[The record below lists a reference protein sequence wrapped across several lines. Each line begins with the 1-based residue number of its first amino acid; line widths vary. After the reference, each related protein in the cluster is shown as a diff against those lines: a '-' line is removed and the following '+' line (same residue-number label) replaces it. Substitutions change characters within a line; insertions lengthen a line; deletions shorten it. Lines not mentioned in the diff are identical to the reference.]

1 MSVVR
6 RPSSANAAERMAGF
20 GALQSLCENRPRTSE
35 GSRPLGSGF
44 LSSNEPCE
52 ARGEPVSHLK
62 ALRIT
67 ARELRGVGFDDE
79 NDENA
84 PRFGAARDAPWDA
97 PWDPREPPPH
107 ANAPVFVPPRD
118 RDPSARRF
126 ERKPPPFERPQRPAT
141 ARAPEPPAATT
152 SLADSK
158 PVTRDPLPLEATTAT
173 MPSQRNHRPHQPPSS
188 DVDVK
193 DLNSNATAN
202 PCSVGIPTVPVH
214 EVAALVA
221 AAVAGEPPRALA
233 SAKGAAAAAMAAVSE
248 TVRRAVTD
256 ARREGATMGAAEARL
271 ALQRSASKAEKA
283 ARAAAAA
290 AEASAAEAEAA
301 RDEEERKRKAA
312 EAQRDDAMR
321 RAAAAEK
328 NKARKSDVVR
338 RPGSS
343 GSVSD
348 STEARLVEKN
358 KALRA
363 RADAMAAE
371 LKALRS
377 AAEREK
383 ARADHLELRLAKTE
397 VAKDAET
404 ARAAREERAA
414 RETVALCE
422 RKVAA
427 ATETLATERRD
438 AKDARNAYEVLVR
451 DAREAAERACAE
463 AQKNALA
470 LAGDARDGA
479 RALKADLADARR
491 LMAETGA
498 AVAAGTRRRLA
509 GGLRRATRA
518 EKSAQDARRRL
529 AAAERDARDAES
541 RASDAETRLAEL
553 ESRAARD
560 REAAERAASMLA
572 AKLEAR
578 LEENRAE
585 QEEESA
591 RRDEALAE
599 ALEAAAAARREAAA
613 ASASAE
619 AAGAEAEAAWKA
631 AAQAEREVEEASARR
646 READARG
653 FAARVRALRGRYFSS
668 GSGEEDVEED
678 AEDSVARTDF
688 SVSWPKSKKRASR
701 FCSNAVRARLDP
713 SGLVEA
719 MLDFKRRQSESLS
732 ASRSLRS
739 CPSARADAEARLE
752 LGKLEE
758 CVLVTLSGEAMK
770 RASAKGA
777 ARARPTSPLAP
788 SPTLTMS
795 DEDVLDLLNL

>member
-1 MSVVR
+1 
-6 RPSSANAAERMAGF
+6 MAGF

-107 ANAPVFVPPRD
+107 ANASVFVPPRD

-152 SLADSK
+152 SLADSM
-158 PVTRDPLPLEATTAT
+158 PMTRDPLPLEATTAT

-188 DVDVK
+188 DVDVQHLK
-193 DLNSNATAN
+193 LNATAS

-328 NKARKSDVVR
+328 NKARKNDAVR

-348 STEARLVEKN
+348 SSEARLVEKN

-363 RADAMAAE
+363 RADAMATE

-383 ARADHLELRLAKTE
+383 ARADDLELRLARAE

-404 ARAAREERAA
+404 ARATREERAA

-451 DAREAAERACAE
+451 EAREAAERACAE
-463 AQKNALA
+463 AQRNALA
-470 LAGDARDGA
+470 IAGDARDGA

-509 GGLRRATRA
+509 GGLRRAARA

-541 RASDAETRLAEL
+541 RASDAQTRLAEL

-560 REAAERAASMLA
+560 REAAERAASTLA

-578 LEENRAE
+578 LEEHRAE
-585 QEEESA
+585 REEESA
-591 RRDEALAE
+591 RRDEALAA

-613 ASASAE
+613 ASASAD

-653 FAARVRALRGRYFSS
+653 FAARVRALRARYFSS

-678 AEDSVARTDF
+678 AEASVARTDSE
-688 SVSWPKSKKRASR
+688 SVSSPKSKKLFASR
-701 FCSNAVRARLDP
+701 VCSRAVRARLDP

-732 ASRSLRS
+732 ASRSARS

-758 CVLVTLSGEAMK
+758 CVLVTLSGEAMA
-770 RASAKGA
+770 RASAMGA